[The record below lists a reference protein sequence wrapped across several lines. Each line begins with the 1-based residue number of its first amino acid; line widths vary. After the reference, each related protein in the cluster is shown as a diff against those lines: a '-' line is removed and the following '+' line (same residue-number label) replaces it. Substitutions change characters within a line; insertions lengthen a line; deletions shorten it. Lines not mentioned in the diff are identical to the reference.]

1 MANFDVSFLNPK
13 LRKSSSSDY
22 GFLVDQLD
30 IKQSQLESDGKLS
43 PGDYDLLAGMAEKIY
58 SHPGL
63 SPSQRSNIEVKI
75 ANYKQKKST
84 DSLKDA
90 NDISRINREIGDD
103 MSKIGLRFANDP
115 EKFLTAKAATLN
127 AKIDSLSESIN
138 QLESAGDDTSNHINE
153 LNSTLSEYNDTLQAL
168 DDVKGSVG
176 ASAPKSDYAAYV
188 TTNSKGEIV
197 DLKIDRIGGQSGYNE
212 TNGLYGGLQVY
223 GKVNRKDAS
232 GNKIFQ
238 LGNQTFTASDVVIP
252 NADGSMKP
260 SVLISSDKQKS
271 SKGGITISQS
281 GYTPVDL
288 TQVRPQSSIREGGW
302 VEGEKGFLYQRQ
314 GDGSYRKYVNSD
326 KTKLGITDNDI
337 LRVPRSFEQS
347 IIKNVTETVDGS
359 ATPEAPV
366 PMTMFSQP
374 AGPAPVAGMT
384 TTTEPTKSQGKSTP
398 NTGGAPTER
407 APQSSQGIAQKA
419 IGAAKGFLGRLFG
432 Q

>member
-43 PGDYDLLAGMAEKIY
+43 PGDYDLLKEMAAKIY

-63 SPSQRSNIEVKI
+63 SPAQRSNIEVKI
-75 ANYKQKKST
+75 ANYDQKKKVDTLNST
-84 DSLKDA
+84 
-90 NDISRINREIGDD
+90 NDISRLGREIKDD
-103 MSKIGLRFANDP
+103 LSKIGLRYANDP
-115 EKFLTAKAATLN
+115 EKFLTAKSAALN

-138 QLESAGDDTSNHINE
+138 SLESAGDDTSNHMNE
-153 LNSTLSEYNDTLQAL
+153 LNATLSEYNDTLQAL

-176 ASAPKSDYAAYV
+176 ATAPKSDYAAYI
-188 TTNSKGEIV
+188 TTNSKGEIT
-197 DLKIDRIGGQSGYNE
+197 DLKIDRIGGVSGYNE

-232 GNKIFQ
+232 GNKVFQ
-238 LGNQTFTASDVVIP
+238 LGTQTFSASDVVIP
-252 NADGSMKP
+252 NADGTMKP
-260 SVLISSDKQKS
+260 STLISSDKQKNA
-271 SKGGITISQS
+271 KGGITISQS

-288 TQVRPQSSIREGGW
+288 TTVKPQSAIRDGGW
-302 VEGEKGFLYQRQ
+302 VEGEKGFLYQKQ
-314 GDGSYRKYVNSD
+314 QDGSYRKYVNSD
-326 KTKLGITDNDI
+326 KTKLGISDGDV
-337 LRVPRSFEQS
+337 LRVPRSFEQG

-374 AGPAPVAGMT
+374 AGPTPAAP
-384 TTTEPTKSQGKSTP
+384 TEVQNFQQSQAKSTP

-419 IGAAKGFLGRLFG
+419 MGAAKGFLGKLFG